1 VTGNIGSIINS
12 NYPKGIEPATF
23 LARSSV
29 PQPTAPPRVP
39 ITIINLQ
46 NTLALTADMVKYEL
60 QIYLFIIPAFY
71 MAIKKYH
78 THF

>member
-1 VTGNIGSIINS
+1 
-12 NYPKGIEPATF
+12 
-23 LARSSV
+23 
-29 PQPTAPPRVP
+29 
-39 ITIINLQ
+39 
-46 NTLALTADMVKYEL
+46 LALTADMVKYEL